1 MNYRNTYETWWIKK
15 ILCEILFLNNYFFYR
30 IDLICINFFKKKF
43 FKNKMPN
50 KFLKNLYK
58 KKDLQ
63 NSWSKLWDC
72 DELIKK
78 TNIITKLFFYK
89 KTMYNDKII
98 KENKEKKES
107 LTLLTLKTHDSYH

>member
-1 MNYRNTYETWWIKK
+1 
-15 ILCEILFLNNYFFYR
+15 
-30 IDLICINFFKKKF
+30 
-43 FKNKMPN
+43 MPN

-72 DELIKK
+72 DKLIKK
-78 TNIITKLFFYK
+78 NEYNHKTFFYK

-98 KENKEKKES
+98 KENKEKKRIFNGVNS
-107 LTLLTLKTHDSYH
+107 